1 MAVDGRPTIGITA
14 DVARDAKGR
23 VRHQVAAAYV
33 EAVVAAG
40 GLPLVLPADDAIR
53 ADLLR
58 SVDGVVMTGGD
69 DIDMRAFGVPLHAQ
83 AQPMDPVRQSA
94 EFALLRALDRAPRMP
109 VLGICLGMQLV
120 ARESFEH
127 GHHEGLGWVD
137 ARIERLA
144 PAGGLKVPHVGWNSL
159 RFPAGD
165 WLFEGVNPTEANF
178 YFVHSYHMVCADPSD
193 RLATTDYGGEVT
205 AVVRRGDLTVMQFHP
220 EKSQDNGLRLLGNWV
235 RRYA

>member
-1 MAVDGRPTIGITA
+1 MIAIVDYGMGNLRSLSNAFEYLGEEVTITCDPA
-14 DVARDAKGR
+14 ALEDARCI
-23 VRHQVAAAYV
+23 
-33 EAVVAAG
+33 
-40 GLPLVLPADDAIR
+40 VLPGVGAFGDAMR
-53 ADLLR
+53 ALR
-58 SVDGVVMTGGD
+58 AHGVVETLGRLVNEAGK
-69 DIDMRAFGVPLHAQ
+69 PL
-83 AQPMDPVRQSA
+83 
-94 EFALLRALDRAPRMP
+94 
-109 VLGICLGMQLV
+109 LGICLGMQLV

>member
-1 MAVDGRPTIGITA
+1 MIAIVDYGMGNLRSLSNAFDYLGEEVTITSEPAVLED
-14 DVARDAKGR
+14 ARCI
-23 VRHQVAAAYV
+23 
-33 EAVVAAG
+33 
-40 GLPLVLPADDAIR
+40 VLPGVGAFGDA
-53 ADLLR
+53 
-58 SVDGVVMTGGD
+58 
-69 DIDMRAFGVPLHAQ
+69 MRA
-83 AQPMDPVRQSA
+83 
-94 EFALLRALDRAPRMP
+94 LRAHGVADTLGRLVNEVGKPL
-109 VLGICLGMQLV
+109 LGICLGMQLV

-165 WLFEGVNPTEANF
+165 WLFEGVNPAEANF
-178 YFVHSYHMVCADPSD
+178 YFVHSYHMVCTDPTD